1 MKIYLLILIVLTN
14 LTSVLSQNSTSYKKA
29 EKLYQEHKYE
39 EAISL
44 YEKSL
49 NEKPKNS
56 YIYGQIA
63 FAHLFLRHYEESKTN
78 FTEAIQ
84 IDSTISDYYNG
95 RGLTKAYIGDVYG
108 AIDDFT
114 KSIKL
119 DPKFPHA
126 YLNRGSAYTS
136 LEKLDSAI
144 ADLNEALELDKTNPD
159 INFQLARLLY
169 KNKEL
174 TESIKQYN
182 NAEKKGLKSD
192 DLYLSRASVYYKTK
206 DYENAI
212 KDYSTIIKGNPKHT
226 DALNN
231 RAVLYDEM
239 GKKDLAEKDR
249 ATLYKITGVAFKD
262 PKDYVYERVNSKNGY
277 YSIEV
282 PNHWDVKLD
291 SKDNE
296 ESMVITVPQKDANAR
311 FQTVVITLSYN
322 YDMGVNYGVSN
333 EDELVTFWQQSQL
346 KNTGDY
352 KSYDLVSQK
361 QFMLNGWKALSF
373 LTQSQRNENTFKLIM
388 YELVTSKKDQLFY
401 GYFQSAEEDFKYYQP
416 IFDMMMKT
424 IVIKG
429 K

>member
-1 MKIYLLILIVLTN
+1 MKIYLVILIVLIN
-14 LTSVLSQNSTSYKKA
+14 LTSAISQNSPSFKKA

-44 YEKSL
+44 YKKSL
-49 NEKPKNS
+49 NESPKSS

-63 FAHLFLRHYEESKTN
+63 FAHLFLSHYEESQTN

-84 IDSTISDYYNG
+84 IDSTVSDYYNG

-108 AIDDFT
+108 AIEDFT

-119 DPKFPHA
+119 DPNFSNA

-136 LEKLDSAI
+136 LEKIDSAI
-144 ADLNEALELDKTNPD
+144 ADLNFALKLDKQNPD

-169 KNKEL
+169 KNKDL
-174 TESIKQYN
+174 AGSISQYI
-182 NAEKKGLKSD
+182 NAEKKGLKSE
-192 DLYLSRASVYYKTK
+192 DLYLSRASVYYKLK

-212 KDYSTIIKGNPKHT
+212 KDYSTIIKKNPKHT

-239 GKKDLAEKDR
+239 GKKDLAMKDR
-249 ATLYKITGVAFKD
+249 ATLYKITGVSFKD

-282 PNHWDVKLD
+282 PNHWDIKLE

-296 ESMVITVPQKDANAR
+296 ESMIISVPQKEANER

-322 YDMGVNYGVSN
+322 YNMEKNYGVGN
-333 EDELVTFWQQSQL
+333 EDELVTFWQQSQV
-346 KNTGDY
+346 KNTDSY

-361 QFMLNGWKALSF
+361 QFMLNGWKALNF
-373 LTQSQRNENTFKLIM
+373 LTQSQRDENTYKLIM
-388 YELVTSKKDQLFY
+388 YELVTSKQDQLFY

-416 IFDMMMKT
+416 IFELMMKS

>member
-14 LTSVLSQNSTSYKKA
+14 LIPAISQSSANFKNA

-39 EAISL
+39 EAIGL

-49 NEKPKNS
+49 NESPENS

-63 FAHLFLRHYEESKTN
+63 FAHLFLSQYEESQTN

-108 AIDDFT
+108 AIEDFT

-136 LEKLDSAI
+136 IEKIDSAI
-144 ADLNEALELDKTNPD
+144 ADLNIALELDKENPD

-174 TESIKQYN
+174 TESINQYN
-182 NAEKKGLKSD
+182 KAEKKGLKSEE
-192 DLYLSRASVYYKTK
+192 LYLSRASVYYKLK
-206 DYENAI
+206 DLESAI
-212 KDYSTIIKGNPKHT
+212 KDYTTIIKKNPKHT

-239 GKKDLAEKDR
+239 GKNKLAEKDR

-262 PKDYVYERVNSKNGY
+262 PKDYVYEKVNSKNGY
-277 YSIEV
+277 YSLEV
-282 PNHWDVKLD
+282 PNHWDVKLE

-296 ESMVITVPQKDANAR
+296 ESMIITVPQKDANAR

-322 YDMGVNYGVSN
+322 FDMEKNYGVGN
-333 EDELVTFWQQSQL
+333 EDELISFWQQSQI
-346 KNTGDY
+346 KNTNGY

-361 QFMLNGWKALSF
+361 QFMLNGWKALNF
-373 LTQSQRNENTFKLIM
+373 LTQSQRNENTYKLIM
-388 YELVTSKKDQLFY
+388 YELVSTKQDQLFY
-401 GYFQSAEEDFKYYQP
+401 GYFQSAAEDFKYYQP
-416 IFDMMMKT
+416 IFDMMMKS

>member
-1 MKIYLLILIVLTN
+1 MKIYLVILLVLVN
-14 LTSVLSQNSTSYKKA
+14 LSSAISQNSPTFKKA

-39 EAISL
+39 ESISL

-49 NEKPKNS
+49 SETPKSS

-63 FAHLFLRHYEESKTN
+63 FAYLFMTRYEESQTN
-78 FTEAIQ
+78 FNEAIQ

-95 RGLTKAYIGDVYG
+95 RGLTKAYTSDVYG

-119 DPKFPHA
+119 DPKFAYA

-136 LEKLDSAI
+136 IEKIDSAI
-144 ADLNEALELDKTNPD
+144 ADLNVALDLDTKNPD
-159 INFQLARLLY
+159 INFQLARLYY
-169 KNKEL
+169 KNKDMAG
-174 TESIKQYN
+174 SIEQYYK
-182 NAEKKGLKSD
+182 AEKKGLKTE
-192 DLYLSRASVYYKTK
+192 DLYLSRASVYYKMK
-206 DYENAI
+206 DYVNAI
-212 KDYSTIIKGNPKHT
+212 KDYTTILKMNPKST

-239 GKKDLAEKDR
+239 GKKDLANKDR
-249 ATLYKITGVAFKD
+249 EALYKITGVVFKD
-262 PKDYVYERVNSKNGY
+262 PKDYVYERVSSKNGL

-282 PNHWDVKLD
+282 PNHWDVKTE
-291 SKDNE
+291 SKDSE

-322 YDMGVNYGVSN
+322 SDMEKNYGVGN
-333 EDELVTFWQQSQL
+333 EDALVQFWQQSQI
-346 KNTGDY
+346 KNTESY

-373 LTQSQRNENTFKLIM
+373 LTQSQRDENSYKLIM
-388 YELVTSKKDQLFY
+388 YELVTTKPDQLFY

-416 IFDMMMKT
+416 IFDTMIKT
-424 IVIKG
+424 IVIKE

>member
-1 MKIYLLILIVLTN
+1 MKKYLVILII
-14 LTSVLSQNSTSYKKA
+14 LTSFSNASSQSSPNFKKA

-49 NEKPKNS
+49 SEIPKSS

-63 FAHLFLRHYEESKTN
+63 FAHLFLNNYEESKTN

-84 IDSTISDYYNG
+84 IDSTVSDYYNG
-95 RGLTKAYIGDVYG
+95 RGLTKAYLGDVYG
-108 AIDDFT
+108 AVDDFT
-114 KSIKL
+114 KSISL
-119 DPKFPHA
+119 DAKFSHA

-136 LEKLDSAI
+136 LEKIDSAI
-144 ADLNEALELDKTNPD
+144 SDLNTALQLDKNNPD

-169 KNKEL
+169 KNNEL
-174 TESIKQYN
+174 NKSIDQYKK
-182 NAEKKGLKSD
+182 AEKKGLKSE
-192 DLYLSRASVYYKTK
+192 DLYLSRASVYYKLK

-212 KDYSTIIKGNPKHT
+212 KDYTTIIKKNPNHT

-231 RAVLYDEM
+231 RAVLYDEL
-239 GKKDLAEKDR
+239 GKKELAEKDR
-249 ATLYKITGVAFKD
+249 ESLFKITGVEFKD
-262 PKDYVYERVNSKNGY
+262 PNKYVYEKVNSKNGY
-277 YSIEV
+277 FSLEV
-282 PNHWDVKLD
+282 PNHWDVKLE

-296 ESMVITVPQKDANAR
+296 ESMIITVPQKDANPR

-322 YDMGVNYGVSN
+322 YDMGKLYGVSN

-361 QFMLNGWKALSF
+361 QFMLNGWKALNF
-373 LTQSQRNENTFKLIM
+373 LTQSQRNESTYKLIM
-388 YELVTSKKDQLFY
+388 YELVTTKHDQLFY
-401 GYFQSAEEDFKYYQP
+401 GYFQSAAEDFKYYQP
-416 IFDMMMKT
+416 IFDNMMKT